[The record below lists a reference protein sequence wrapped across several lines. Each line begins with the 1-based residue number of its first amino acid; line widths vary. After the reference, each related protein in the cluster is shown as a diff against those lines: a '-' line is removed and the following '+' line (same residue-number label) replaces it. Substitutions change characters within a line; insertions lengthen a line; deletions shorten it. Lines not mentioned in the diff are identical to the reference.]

1 MRQILIQE
9 GNSEVF
15 ICIDRPME
23 SRIEAMKEAI
33 RLLSMEVMRYEININ
48 RDSTGRFP
56 GDRL

>member
-1 MRQILIQE
+1 MRQVLVQE

-33 RLLSMEVMRYEININ
+33 RLLSMEVIKYEIGIN
-48 RDSTGRFP
+48 RDSSW
-56 GDRL
+56 